1 MDKQETLL
9 EIHKMVSE
17 ELRHTSNVVWRFSVA
32 IATLQC
38 AALALSVQKDAHEV
52 LGALAL
58 LIGFLLSFL
67 FSLMLVRQGRERK
80 GFADRMKVVEK
91 QLREFNEEIFQPIES
106 TLHCYTSVVM
116 ARWLAG
122 ESFVGLFIAVVLFV
136 RACTLAF

>member
-32 IATLQC
+32 IATLQG
-38 AALALSVQKDAHEV
+38 AALALSGQKDAHEV

-80 GFADRMKVVEK
+80 DSSIG
-91 QLREFNEEIFQPIES
+91 
-106 TLHCYTSVVM
+106 
-116 ARWLAG
+116 
-122 ESFVGLFIAVVLFV
+122 
-136 RACTLAF
+136 

>member
-9 EIHKMVSE
+9 EIHKTVSE

-32 IATLQC
+32 IATLQG
-38 AALALSVQKDAHEV
+38 AALALSGQKDAHEV

-106 TLHCYTSVVM
+106 TLHSYTSVVM